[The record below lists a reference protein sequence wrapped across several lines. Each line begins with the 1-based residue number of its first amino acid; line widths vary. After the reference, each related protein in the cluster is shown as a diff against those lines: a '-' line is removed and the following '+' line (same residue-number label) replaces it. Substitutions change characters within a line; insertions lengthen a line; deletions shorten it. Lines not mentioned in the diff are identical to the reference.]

1 MFSAYVGSPRVLTNS
16 PQGTA
21 VVMQGRYIEHQALKA
36 VGGRERISMVTC
48 FRPKSPLLKEESV
61 LVGVRATSILP
72 QLYDQYVEY
81 RLDILEDRVRDRI
94 RSSRKRRREQRT
106 IDVDEIRT
114 FINDQKEFLEDML
127 EELI

>member
-1 MFSAYVGSPRVLTNS
+1 
-16 PQGTA
+16 
-21 VVMQGRYIEHQALKA
+21 MQGRYIEHQALKA
-36 VGGRERISMVTC
+36 LGGRERISMVTC
-48 FRPKSPLLKEESV
+48 FRPKSPLTKDETV

-94 RSSRKRRREQRT
+94 RSERKRRSEQRAL
-106 IDVDEIRT
+106 DVDEMRK